1 MLFFLVILTELIL
14 QLRVISK
21 QFQYITVNVM
31 VRVMVDV
38 YILLSVFWGGQEEG
52 VHGRVIEEVTCKL

>member
-31 VRVMVDV
+31 IRVMWM
-38 YILLSVFWGGQEEG
+38 YISCLYFGGDRRKEFMEEF
-52 VHGRVIEEVTCKL
+52 IEEVTFKL